1 MSILYSF
8 VRAFNALKTAL
19 SYHETEEEDELNDR
33 QSGYLYIEDENQTE
47 FSILHDGNMITEKDP
62 SIVSGKVDA
71 SMVPEKDPNMTL
83 ERIWDYPKRSS
94 PIFVDESEVSSE
106 TILAKTDLKSRAIK
120 HDLESMLRFA
130 SESNEQPKLE
140 DKFVWRHKVCNHGL
154 KNIQGHRNNKYSLD
168 IVHVLLNLFSFN
180 FAKFDWKLRSLM
192 ASFTI
197 N

>member
-19 SYHETEEEDELNDR
+19 FYNETEEEDELDDR

-47 FSILHDGNMITEKDP
+47 FSILHDGNMIPEKDP

-83 ERIWDYPKRSS
+83 ERIWDYPKRSPS
-94 PIFVDESEVSSE
+94 IFVDESEVSSE

-140 DKFVWRHKVCNHGL
+140 DKFVWRDKVCNHGI

-180 FAKFDWKLRSLM
+180 FTEFDWKLRSLM